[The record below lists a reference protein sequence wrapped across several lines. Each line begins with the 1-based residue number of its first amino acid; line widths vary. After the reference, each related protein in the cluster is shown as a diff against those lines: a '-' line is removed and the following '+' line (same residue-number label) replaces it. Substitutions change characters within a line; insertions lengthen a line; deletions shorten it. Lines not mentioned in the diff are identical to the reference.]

1 MALHN
6 AQELDN
12 DLRRRANED
21 LALAPT
27 LSVDDVV
34 LGIGVVNGRSQ
45 PQTNYTHEAVVLIG
59 WSALTARHDQRHGLT
74 KTDTRT
80 MTGEG
85 NEWNSAGN

>member
-1 MALHN
+1 MSDSNATLTMTLHDG
-6 AQELDN
+6 QELDN

-45 PQTNYTHEAVVLIG
+45 P
-59 WSALTARHDQRHGLT
+59 
-74 KTDTRT
+74 
-80 MTGEG
+80 
-85 NEWNSAGN
+85 